1 MKFSLR
7 AGGGG
12 GAAAGPAKA
21 EPADGGAAASIAT
34 FMAVVGRVEAVVEA
48 ETEAFSRNLKLDMVA
63 LNQRKRQGLLELSR
77 VLRNLPGLG
86 PNAVARERLA
96 GLAGKLETNR
106 TVLDRQLRALREVAD
121 IVSRS
126 LKEAESDG
134 TYSRLAGTRAASQ
147 P

>member
-7 AGGGG
+7 AGGG

-21 EPADGGAAASIAT
+21 EPVDSGAAASIAT

-86 PNAVARERLA
+86 PNAVSRERLA

-121 IVSRS
+121 IVARS

-134 TYSRLAGTRAASQ
+134 TYSRLAGSRAAGQ

>member
-7 AGGGG
+7 GGGT
-12 GAAAGPAKA
+12 AAGQSKA
-21 EPADGGAAASIAT
+21 EPVDSAAAASIAMFT
-34 FMAVVGRVEAVVEA
+34 AVVGRVEAVIEA

-77 VLRNLPGLG
+77 VMRNLPGLG
-86 PNAVARERLA
+86 PNPVARDRLA

-106 TVLDRQLRALREVAD
+106 TVLDRQLRALREVVD

-134 TYSRLAGTRAASQ
+134 TYSRLAGSRAAGQ

>member
-7 AGGGG
+7 AGSGGG
-12 GAAAGPAKA
+12 TAAGSGKA
-21 EPADGGAAASIAT
+21 EPADAADASIAT

-48 ETEAFSRNLKLDMVA
+48 ETEGFTRNLKLDMAA

-77 VLRNLPGLG
+77 VMRNLPALG
-86 PNAVARERLA
+86 PNAAARERLA
-96 GLAGKLETNR
+96 RFAGKLETNR
-106 TVLDRQLRALREVAD
+106 IVLDRQLRALREVAD
-121 IVSRS
+121 IVARS

-134 TYSRLAGTRAASQ
+134 TYSRLAGSRAAGR